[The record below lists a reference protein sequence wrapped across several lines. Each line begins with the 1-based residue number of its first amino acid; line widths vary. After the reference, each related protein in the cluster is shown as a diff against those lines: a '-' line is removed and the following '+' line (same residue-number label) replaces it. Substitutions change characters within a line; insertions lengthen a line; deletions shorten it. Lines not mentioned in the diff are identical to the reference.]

1 MNHYYVYP
9 YAPVP
14 SYHYAP
20 TPNHQQQL
28 WHSNNWHP
36 QYVAAPPA
44 TPHQHPVRNP
54 RIRDRGKEPFVV
66 DINDVAEDNNTFR
79 STIWTGKHLQATVM
93 SIDVGD
99 DVGLEVHPDND
110 QFLKIEEGHGLIRM
124 GKNRNTLNFEEYVD
138 DDSAI
143 FVPAGTWHNII
154 NTGRSPLKLYSIYAP
169 PHHPSGT
176 VHQTKAD
183 ADH

>member
-66 DINDVAEDNNTFR
+66 DINNVAEDNNTFR

-93 SIDVGD
+93 SIDVGED
-99 DVGLEVHPDND
+99 RKSTRLHSSHVSISYAVFCLKKKNVKNDHP
-110 QFLKIEEGHGLIRM
+110 IR
-124 GKNRNTLNFEEYVD
+124 
-138 DDSAI
+138 
-143 FVPAGTWHNII
+143 
-154 NTGRSPLKLYSIYAP
+154 
-169 PHHPSGT
+169 
-176 VHQTKAD
+176 
-183 ADH
+183 